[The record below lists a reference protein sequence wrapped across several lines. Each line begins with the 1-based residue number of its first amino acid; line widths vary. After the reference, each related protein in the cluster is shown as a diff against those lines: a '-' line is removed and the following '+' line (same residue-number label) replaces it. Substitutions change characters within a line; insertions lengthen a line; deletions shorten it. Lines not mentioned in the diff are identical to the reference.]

1 MVHLNFFFKK
11 KMLRLG
17 GVAWMSPHQ
26 RDFKAG
32 ADLSILRGNAALTE
46 IRKSFTKKI
55 LDSIEVSFKSGELG
69 WRAAWGS
76 RSVCH
81 LLKFCASEKS
91 Q

>member
-1 MVHLNFFFKK
+1 MDE
-11 KMLRLG
+11 
-17 GVAWMSPHQ
+17 PHQ

-46 IRKSFTKKI
+46 IRKSFTNII
-55 LDSIEVSFKSGELG
+55 LDSIEVFFISGELG

-76 RSVCH
+76 SSGYH
-81 LLKFCASEKS
+81 LLKVFASEKS